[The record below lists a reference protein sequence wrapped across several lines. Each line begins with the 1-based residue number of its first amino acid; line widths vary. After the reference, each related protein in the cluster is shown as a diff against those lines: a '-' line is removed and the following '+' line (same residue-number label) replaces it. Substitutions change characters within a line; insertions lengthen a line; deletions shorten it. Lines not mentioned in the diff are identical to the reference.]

1 MSKQSENK
9 QTISEIATEL
19 DAMIT
24 DFLKQKN
31 LEHTG
36 SVSISIHGVPPSLID
51 NETTTVLR
59 QGSGY
64 SYLTWDLRRNNSL
77 HLFSQYLYDNESN
90 N

>member
-1 MSKQSENK
+1 MSNQSQNK

-31 LEHTG
+31 LEHSG
-36 SVSISIHGVPPSLID
+36 SVSISIHGVPLSLID
-51 NETTTVLR
+51 NETKTVLR

-64 SYLTWDLRRNNSL
+64 TYLTLDLRRKNSL
-77 HLFSQYLYDNESN
+77 TLFSKYQYNNESN

>member
-1 MSKQSENK
+1 MSNQSQNK

-31 LEHTG
+31 LEHSG
-36 SVSISIHGVPPSLID
+36 SVSISIHGVPLSLID
-51 NETTTVLR
+51 NETKTVLR

-64 SYLTWDLRRNNSL
+64 TYLTWCLMRKNSL
-77 HLFSQYLYDNESN
+77 TLFSKYQYNNESN
-90 N
+90 S

>member
-1 MSKQSENK
+1 MSKQLENK

-31 LEHTG
+31 LEHSG
-36 SVSISIHGVPPSLID
+36 SISISIHGVPPSLID
-51 NETTTVLR
+51 NDTTTVLR
-59 QGSGY
+59 HGNGY
-64 SYLTWDLRRNNSL
+64 TYLTWHLMRNNSL
-77 HLFSQYLYDNESN
+77 TLFSQFLYENEIN